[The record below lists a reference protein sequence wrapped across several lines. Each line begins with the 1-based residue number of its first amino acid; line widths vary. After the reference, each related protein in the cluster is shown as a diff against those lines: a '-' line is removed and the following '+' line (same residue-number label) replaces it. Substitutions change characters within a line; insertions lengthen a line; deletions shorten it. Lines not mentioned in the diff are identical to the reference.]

1 MIEIF
6 HGTNAESH
14 NAFQAWR
21 SSHPD
26 GFNLTE
32 SKKNL
37 FTAHWTQDLRDHG
50 DRRGCNHQGGSEN
63 KFDEGTNCYTSAKKV
78 CSDSLQ
84 ELLAWAQENSVRVK
98 ACKNCDTTRNP
109 FPVLVPELGDGAA

>member
-21 SSHPD
+21 RLHPD
-26 GFNLTE
+26 GFNLTK
-32 SKKNL
+32 SKKGL

-50 DRRGCNHQGGSEN
+50 AQRGCNHKGGSEN
-63 KFDEGTNCYTSAKKV
+63 EFEDGAHCYTSAKKV

-84 ELLAWAQENSVRVK
+84 ELLAWAQENSVLVK
-98 ACKNCDTTRNP
+98 SCKHCDTRRNP
-109 FPVLVPELGDGAA
+109 FQVLTPQRLAGAA